1 MPTGCV
7 DVAMRHDSA
16 ARRSGSAARGK
27 ILVRAAYLDENDH
40 EVFIY
45 VDPARFQRN
54 VRDYFEC

>member
-1 MPTGCV
+1 
-7 DVAMRHDSA
+7 MRHDSA

-27 ILVRAAYLDENDH
+27 ILVRAAYRDENDH